1 MTIIKKII
9 KKIVLKIMTKDKLL
23 YYMLDKK
30 IRDSGNLDH
39 IWLLLQ
45 KKPMTLL
52 VDI

>member
-9 KKIVLKIMTKDKLL
+9 KKIVLKITTKDKLL
-23 YYMLDKK
+23 YYMLDLKK
-30 IRDSGNLDH
+30 KAFWIPQP
-39 IWLLLQ
+39 WLLLQ

>member
-1 MTIIKKII
+1 
-9 KKIVLKIMTKDKLL
+9 MTKDKLL

-39 IWLLLQ
+39 DFSCK